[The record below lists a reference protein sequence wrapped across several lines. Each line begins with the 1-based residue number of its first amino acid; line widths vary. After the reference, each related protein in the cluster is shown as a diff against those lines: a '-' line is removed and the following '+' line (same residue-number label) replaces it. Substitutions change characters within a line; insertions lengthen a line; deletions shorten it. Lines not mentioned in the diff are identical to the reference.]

1 MGCLFYAAGHT
12 RPAYTMHDEDMERQL
27 TEADLA
33 RAVTLKLSETDT
45 MWLID
50 MPSICVMNESDEAL
64 DIIRQNSRYTAVCRH
79 GTVRP
84 TSTGGVAWSLRLSVI
99 TRAMRHW
106 TSSARTHDT
115 PRYVGTVLLSAY
127 PASRCNMEILP
138 QKPEVEIWRPKN
150 I

>member
-79 GTVRP
+79 SAAIGLSRQMDRRC
-84 TSTGGVAWSLRLSVI
+84 GGVRDRSSMGINSGHVLGLRLSI
-99 TRAMRHW
+99 TQRI
-106 TSSARTHDT
+106 SRT
-115 PRYVGTVLLSAY
+115 RL
-127 PASRCNMEILP
+127 M
-138 QKPEVEIWRPKN
+138 
-150 I
+150 